1 MIRRVDDL
9 IAPEHDFPPE
19 VRAAAR
25 AQMLELAGRYP
36 DSGTDPEQLEER
48 RVEAERRLENAQFRL
63 AEDGLN
69 PVEEMRLEDHVI
81 EARRELERLERAA
94 AAVAQQRAA
103 AQPDPPSQS
112 YRQQPRWRSVE
123 SGVSQQRHT

>member
-1 MIRRVDDL
+1 MTRPIEDL
-9 IAPEHDFPPE
+9 IAPEDDFPPE

-36 DSGTDPEQLEER
+36 DSDTDPEQLEAR

-63 AEDGLN
+63 DNDTLN
-69 PVEEMRLEDHVI
+69 AVEEMRLQDHVI
-81 EARRELERLERAA
+81 EARRELERLERSA

-103 AQPDPPSQS
+103 AGPEPP
-112 YRQQPRWRSVE
+112 
-123 SGVSQQRHT
+123 

>member
-1 MIRRVDDL
+1 MTRPIEDR
-9 IAPEHDFPPE
+9 IGTEHDFPPE

-36 DSGTDPEQLEER
+36 DSDTDPEQLEAR

-63 AEDGLN
+63 ADGPLN
-69 PVEEMRLEDHVI
+69 SVEEMRLEDHVI
-81 EARRELERLERAA
+81 EARRELQRLERSA

-103 AQPDPPSQS
+103 AEPDPP
-112 YRQQPRWRSVE
+112 
-123 SGVSQQRHT
+123 